1 MKFKEIYET
10 QVKVFNTDS
19 NIQKSNELDNYFNIL
34 YEMNLEDKID
44 LEEDNIGNSKNIKS
58 NHLDKSEKSLFIIS
72 SEDEI
77 MSDNIKQ
84 KDNLSEEIDDIKDI
98 NNNIDELFN
107 GLKLE
112 DKKDNLN
119 NQLIEKIKKDNF
131 SKKNNSD
138 TTKTK
143 LIIDEASSKNEN
155 EEISE
160 ESITNLTLSILDRFI
175 LKKKKPNK
183 RKYEYPKEYNSQDDK
198 KSFEENIKMK
208 KKGWLENNE

>member
-131 SKKNNSD
+131 SQKK
-138 TTKTK
+138 
-143 LIIDEASSKNEN
+143 
-155 EEISE
+155 
-160 ESITNLTLSILDRFI
+160 
-175 LKKKKPNK
+175 
-183 RKYEYPKEYNSQDDK
+183 
-198 KSFEENIKMK
+198 
-208 KKGWLENNE
+208 